1 MSEIRKLIVKF
12 LKIIADQTRLEIL
25 QLINNKEKSSS
36 EIQEHL
42 NKSQSTISQH
52 LKILIN
58 NGLVDFYQKEVI
70 LEMENP
76 KKPNKISKISKT
88 INYYL
93 VKNKGIFEILSN
105 IQAFVLETN
114 KEQIKNLRDLDI
126 YDTLL

>member
-76 KKPNKISKISKT
+76 KKPNKISNISKT